1 MPGSPFL
8 HGETVTLRT
17 VEADDAAFLRDHTN
31 DPRIR
36 RPMTMTGPNNLE
48 QQREHIPDGDDDGPG
63 FSLLVCVEGD
73 RTGYNEEYVEAE
85 DGETPVEPIGALFSW
100 PRDETAGDFEIAY
113 WLTPPAHGEGYMSE
127 TVSLVLDHAF
137 GQLRIHRVRARTL
150 TWNDGSRALLESL
163 GFTEEGVM
171 RDAKFVD
178 GEHVD
183 THLYSIL
190 EHEWRAED
198 AEGAQEDA

>member
-1 MPGSPFL
+1 MPGAPFL

-17 VEADDAAFLRDHTN
+17 MEEDDAVFLRDHSN

-36 RPMTMTGPNNLE
+36 RPMTMTGPTNLE
-48 QQREHIPDGDDDGPG
+48 QQREHMPDGDDDGPG
-63 FSLLVCVEGD
+63 FSVLVCVEGEQ
-73 RTGYNEEYVEAE
+73 TGYNEQYVAE
-85 DGETPVEPIGALFSW
+85 DGDTTVEPVGVVFCW
-100 PRDETAGDFEIAY
+100 PREETAGDFEIAY

-127 TVSLVLDHAF
+127 AVSLALDHAF
-137 GQLRIHRVRARTL
+137 GQLRLHRIRARVL
-150 TWNDGSRALLESL
+150 TWNDGSRALLEKL

-178 GEHVD
+178 GEYVD

-190 EHEWRAED
+190 EDEWRAED
-198 AEGAQEDA
+198 A

>member
-17 VEADDAAFLRDHTN
+17 VEEDDAEFLRDHSN

-36 RPMTMTGPNNLE
+36 RPMTMTGPTNLE
-48 QQREHIPDGDDDGPG
+48 QQREHMPDGDDDGPG
-63 FSLLVCVEGD
+63 FSLLVCVEGEQ
-73 RTGYNEEYVEAE
+73 TGFNQEYIA
-85 DGETPVEPIGALFSW
+85 DGEDDEQPVEPVGVIFCW
-100 PRDETAGDFEIAY
+100 PRDEVAGDFEIAY
-113 WLTPPAHGEGYMSE
+113 WMTPPAHGEGYMSE
-127 TVSLVLDHAF
+127 AVSLVLEHTF
-137 GQLRIHRVRARTL
+137 GQRRIHRIRARTL

-178 GEHVD
+178 GEYVD

-190 EHEWRAED
+190 EDEWRTED
-198 AEGAQEDA
+198 G